1 MKLWY
6 IFLFWTFFNVGY
18 VSGLVFSVE
27 RYGHDPIFFH
37 KQVFLCVSMQ
47 CKEQCK
53 TQRVWNIF
61 GNGARN
67 WQSYWRC
74 LRSPLYLDPP
84 PPVYRYLGYL
94 LDPPFIKTP
103 SPLLF
108 GTGECSKTLRKSKL
122 KRYPIKRSGI
132 TVFDIYYW
140 VNFKKRFGK
149 FCQGNTL
156 PITAIEY

>member
-1 MKLWY
+1 MSAMSVALFLVLSAMAMIQFFLTNRCFYVCQCSVRNSVKRSEFG
-6 IFLFWTFFNVGY
+6 IFLGMVRVIGSVIEG
-18 VSGLVFSVE
+18 VS
-27 RYGHDPIFFH
+27 DP
-37 KQVFLCVSMQ
+37 
-47 CKEQCK
+47 
-53 TQRVWNIF
+53 
-61 GNGARN
+61 
-67 WQSYWRC
+67 
-74 LRSPLYLDPP
+74 PLYLDPP

-94 LDPPFIKTP
+94 SDPPFIKTP

-108 GTGECSKTLRKSKL
+108 GTGECSETLRKSKL

-156 PITAIEY
+156 PITTIEY